1 MIVFLILGDV
11 FFQDWEVPE
20 SIRGIGGSQS
30 LAAHKF
36 VGGRRTI
43 DALGAD
49 DDELSW
55 SGRFRG
61 PLAEFRCR
69 KLDRMRK
76 QGAQVKLAWGGFR
89 YQVLISRFQ
98 VEYQNPREIPYSISC
113 MIVQDEAAPN
123 LAIVSKIE
131 EILGDALNYVL
142 TLGGL
147 IDIADITSALGDISD
162 RMSTVQ
168 SYADAATD
176 VLSSI
181 ADAINTAQGVVGG
194 FIESFESIVEPAE
207 SAFGMLSGGSP
218 FDLVDGLLGQA
229 QAFSQLGNLYSLS
242 SELTNMGKNLVSIGP

>member
-1 MIVFLILGDV
+1 
-11 FFQDWEVPE
+11 
-20 SIRGIGGSQS
+20 
-30 LAAHKF
+30 
-36 VGGRRTI
+36 
-43 DALGAD
+43 
-49 DDELSW
+49 
-55 SGRFRG
+55 
-61 PLAEFRCR
+61 
-69 KLDRMRK
+69 
-76 QGAQVKLAWGGFR
+76 
-89 YQVLISRFQ
+89 VLISRFQ
-98 VEYQNPREIPYSISC
+98 AEYQNPREIPYSISC

-162 RMSTVQ
+162 LMSTVQ

-207 SAFGMLSGGSP
+207 SAFGMLSGASP